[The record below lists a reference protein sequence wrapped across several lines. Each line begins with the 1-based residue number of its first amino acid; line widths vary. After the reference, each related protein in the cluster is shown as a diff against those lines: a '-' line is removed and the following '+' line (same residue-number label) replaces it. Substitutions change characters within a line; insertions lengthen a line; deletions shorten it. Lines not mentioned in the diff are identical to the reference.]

1 MSMLQTATP
10 TPTAVVPNNAMAY
23 LCGRWYNAVVRQ
35 LSLSAKTF
43 VLQQPFAPLPLT
55 THGLW
60 AMFNVVP
67 PRSIVHNMLGGGAN
81 QLFSGYCAVVNRLV
95 GMTPGDM
102 DEILGEDAPA
112 WNAYV
117 KNVKPVPS
125 VSEIGELFFNWAMIH
140 CPEKAVAGRAE
151 FNSVANDPVN
161 LAIMEMANRAG
172 FVDGVPSFGISLED
186 ARLAV
191 QRAPGGSVTFDSA
204 RESGDVSRSW
214 GHGSLIGLPLADR
227 FLTGIDGDH
236 GWQRI
241 NEKASQSQV
250 IVDASFENLA
260 TVHALP
266 GSWFHTGALSLAYHE
281 RGTGS
286 EGRGDT
292 NGNHGGDTGVWRDG
306 AADWEGAFG
315 PAGTLARMVSSL
327 VLVDGVK
334 MRMTSTAQY
343 SPEEQRQIEESFGG
357 GIWPFANLGGH
368 GGLTSKVKFDRDG
381 AAVFS
386 ATSRADTPYVLGAN
400 VVPVASRLAAP
411 EDVAKRG

>member
-1 MSMLQTATP
+1 MSMVQTATP
-10 TPTAVVPNNAMAY
+10 TPAAVVPNNAMAY

-35 LSLSAKTF
+35 LSLSTKTF

-60 AMFNVVP
+60 SMFDVVP

-81 QLFSGYCAVVNRLV
+81 QLFSSYCAVVNRLV

-112 WNAYV
+112 WYAYV
-117 KNVKPVPS
+117 KSVKPVPR
-125 VSEIGELFFNWAMIH
+125 VSEIGEVFFNWAMIH

-161 LAIMEMANRAG
+161 LAIMEMADRTG

-186 ARLAV
+186 ARIAV
-191 QRAPGGSVTFDSA
+191 QRAPGGSLTFDSA
-204 RESGDVSRSW
+204 QESGDVSRSW
-214 GHGSLIGLPLADR
+214 AYGSLVGLPLADR
-227 FLTGIDGDH
+227 FLLGVDGDP

-241 NEKASQSQV
+241 NEKAGQNQV
-250 IVDASFENLA
+250 IVELSVENLA

-266 GSWFHTGALSLAYHE
+266 GSWFHTGALSLAYHD
-281 RGTGS
+281 RATGP
-286 EGRGDT
+286 DT
-292 NGNHGGDTGVWRDG
+292 NGDHGADTGVWRNG
-306 AADWEGAFG
+306 AADWESAFG
-315 PAGTLARMVSSL
+315 ASGGLARMVSSL

-357 GIWPFANLGGH
+357 GIWPFTGLGGH

-386 ATSRADTPYVLGAN
+386 ATSRPGTTYVLGAN
-400 VVPVASRLAAP
+400 VVPVASRLAAQ